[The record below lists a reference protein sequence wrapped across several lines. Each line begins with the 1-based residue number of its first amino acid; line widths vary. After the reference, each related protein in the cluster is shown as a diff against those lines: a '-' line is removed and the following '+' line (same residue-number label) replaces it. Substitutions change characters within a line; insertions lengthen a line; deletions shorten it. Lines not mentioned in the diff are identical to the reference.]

1 MVSRSFI
8 LFVLVGVIAAAVNII
23 ARYFINFAVSF
34 ELAIVLAFPIALS
47 VAFVLNRA
55 FVFKSEDKRVAG
67 QYGRFL
73 LVNLLMLCQVWVVS
87 ICLARFVFPAI
98 GLTWHS
104 ELLAHII
111 GVGSPIVTSYFAHK
125 HFSFRTA

>member
-1 MVSRSFI
+1 MVSRSFL
-8 LFVLVGVIAAAVNII
+8 LFVLVGMIAAAVNVL

-47 VAFVLNRA
+47 VAFVLNRS

-87 ICLARFVFPAI
+87 ICLARYVFPAI
-98 GLTWHS
+98 GLTWHA